1 MLISF
6 FYFQFSYFTC
16 KWHYKILERL
26 YEYKKKPKK
35 KKQQEKTTIWPIT
48 ESEDFILKIIAGT
61 KYPVKHKVISILVIE
76 KIEPCKVHENDI
88 ISKWKLI
95 LRYKYIRQ
103 LSSGSD
109 FTLPTVLGGAIFS
122 CNANYYVNLLFFF

>member
-1 MLISF
+1 M
-6 FYFQFSYFTC
+6 
-16 KWHYKILERL
+16 K
-26 YEYKKKPKK
+26 
-35 KKQQEKTTIWPIT
+35 
-48 ESEDFILKIIAGT
+48 ILKIIKGT

-76 KIEPCKVHENDI
+76 KIVPGKVHENDF

-95 LRYKYIRQ
+95 LRYKDIRQ

-122 CNANYYVNLLFFF
+122 CNANYYVQFLVFKLESHINLEIRKLSEVMNFPRCAFSVHT